1 MSTSVGIF
9 NVARVEVTAYSLSL
23 CMSLSNGQNRAHY
36 QKLTFF
42 DGENHSLGE
51 VTLYLD
57 QPLAALAIGDC
68 SELDG
73 FQEPVSAPSAL
84 PVPTLRLISQVSGF

>member
-1 MSTSVGIF
+1 MITSVGIF
-9 NVARVEVTAYSLSL
+9 NVARIEVTAYSLSL
-23 CMSLSNGQNRAHY
+23 SLPFSDGKNRAHY

-57 QPLAALAIGDC
+57 QPLAELAIGDC
-68 SELDG
+68 SRLEG
-73 FQEPVSAPSAL
+73 FQEPVSASPAL
-84 PVPTLRLISQVSGF
+84 PASTLNLISQVSGF

>member
-9 NVARVEVTAYSLSL
+9 NVARIEVTAYSLSL
-23 CMSLSNGQNRAHY
+23 SLPFSDGKNRAHY

-68 SELDG
+68 SALDG
-73 FQEPVSAPSAL
+73 FQEPVSASLVL
-84 PVPTLRLISQVSGF
+84 PAPTLRLISQVSGF